1 MVGWHHRLNGR
12 GFEQTPGDGE
22 GQGSL
27 ACFSP
32 WGLKELDMTEGLNE
46 QHEGGVWENLG
57 NNVIALYLKWSYD
70 LQPYSFVKILATVS
84 QRVILLYIT
93 CFKWRWNEDFFIRQV
108 KWSVMLVA
116 QSCPT
121 LCNPMDYNPSVS
133 SVHGIF
139 QARIL
144 EWVAISF
151 SRGSSWLRY
160 QTRVSYI
167 AGRLFTIWATREAQI
182 QKEIYHQ
189 LVINNM
195 FLKYKKNFI
204 KQNLDQ
210 HNWVAILKRQI
221 CWQMSILFI
230 FFSFP

>member
-1 MVGWHHRLNGR
+1 MDVRVGPLRRLSAEELMVLNCGVGEDSWESFGLQGDQTSILKEINPEYSLEELMLKLQYFGHLMRRADSLKIPDAGKDWRQEDKGTIEDEMVGWHHRLNGR

-32 WGLKELDMTEGLNE
+32 WGLKELDMTEGLNK

-70 LQPYSFVKILATVS
+70 IQPYSFVKILATVS

-121 LCNPMDYNPSVS
+121 LCNPLDCNMPGFPVL
-133 SVHGIF
+133 HH
-139 QARIL
+139 L
-144 EWVAISF
+144 PEVA
-151 SRGSSWLRY
+151 
-160 QTRVSYI
+160 
-167 AGRLFTIWATREAQI
+167 
-182 QKEIYHQ
+182 
-189 LVINNM
+189 
-195 FLKYKKNFI
+195 
-204 KQNLDQ
+204 
-210 HNWVAILKRQI
+210 
-221 CWQMSILFI
+221 
-230 FFSFP
+230 

>member
-1 MVGWHHRLNGR
+1 MN
-12 GFEQTPGDGE
+12 
-22 GQGSL
+22 
-27 ACFSP
+27 
-32 WGLKELDMTEGLNE
+32 
-46 QHEGGVWENLG
+46 
-57 NNVIALYLKWSYD
+57 I
-70 LQPYSFVKILATVS
+70 QPYSFVKILATLS

-108 KWSVMLVA
+108 EWSVMLVA

-151 SRGSSWLRY
+151 SRGSSWPRY

-167 AGRLFTIWATREAQI
+167 AGRLCTIWATREAQI

-210 HNWVAILKRQI
+210 HNWVVILKWQI
-221 CWQMSILFI
+221 CWQM
-230 FFSFP
+230 